1 MVAALLCGVC
11 DGAWPGLRRA
21 RHPLRTERDE
31 VRCLESVVLDLVFVA
46 AVVALFALVG
56 AVASGVEKL

>member
-1 MVAALLCGVC
+1 MVAGLLRRVC

-21 RHPLRTERDE
+21 RRAPRAEHDE
-31 VRCLESVVLDLVFVA
+31 VRHLESVVLDLVFVA